1 MYIWVWLLQYF
12 NSAIAMEGDARND
25 VAVAEIKSILFCE
38 FDPVAG
44 PKITF
49 QVS

>member
-1 MYIWVWLLQYF
+1 
-12 NSAIAMEGDARND
+12 MEGEPKENGL
-25 VAVAEIKSILFCE
+25 VAEIKCILFCE

-49 QVS
+49 QVGSKHLDANIG